1 MKVGS
6 LFSGIGGFE
15 LGLQM
20 ASPDFEIAWQVE
32 QDEFCQK
39 VLAKHWPDARRW
51 DDVKTFPP
59 EPAKDWAVDLICG
72 GFPCQ
77 SISSAGSKLG
87 KDDERYLWPEMARVC
102 QVLRPRWI
110 LAENVARI
118 ITASDELG
126 NRGGILGEVLRD
138 LAALGY
144 DAEWH
149 CLPAASFGACHSR
162 DRFWL
167 VAWMADAGRV
177 GEQVRRGV
185 RQGGEDRQCLGP
197 VRRLFSLEQES
208 FHRGFGGPA
217 EL

>member
-1 MKVGS
+1 MRVGS

-32 QDEFCQK
+32 IEPYARR
-39 VLAKHWPDARRW
+39 VVEKHWPDVPRW

-59 EPAKDWAVDLICG
+59 DPVEDWAVDLVCG

-77 SISSAGSKLG
+77 SISSAGKMLG
-87 KDDERYLWPEMARVC
+87 KQDDRYLWPEMARVC
-102 QVLRPRWI
+102 AVLKPRWI
-110 LAENVARI
+110 LAENVSRIVSAR
-118 ITASDELG
+118 DELG
-126 NRGGILGEVLRD
+126 HRGGILGEVLRD

-149 CLPAASFGACHSR
+149 CIPASRFGACHRR

-167 VAWMADAGRV
+167 VAWMADPVSERGRSRNSRWQDAATTFMTVSKNVLCSAGI
-177 GEQVRRGV
+177 E
-185 RQGGEDRQCLGP
+185 
-197 VRRLFSLEQES
+197 
-208 FHRGFGGPA
+208 
-217 EL
+217 